1 MENAWGL
8 DATSYG
14 NHEFDYGLDR
24 LLQHQARAKFP
35 FLGANI
41 VDETTGLNPEWV
53 QGTHVFKYDGI
64 RIGVIGIELKST
76 PELVA
81 AGATEGLAFLDEA
94 ETIKAESEKLRQQG
108 VKVQVVLIHQ
118 GAAIGANAI
127 DGKAPVPWDGPI
139 VGIADAIQDT
149 TVDAIIAG
157 HTHRIAN
164 FMVGDIA
171 VAEGVNAGGSYS
183 VLQMVVKGQDVEWAG
198 AATRVAKDLGVA
210 SRPDV
215 KAIVDDANAQTAVLR
230 NQVIGTQVDDITRA
244 PTRLFE
250 SEMGNMVADA
260 MRAKYPGVD
269 AAYTNS
275 GGLRADL
282 RLHASRA
289 PASSRAR
296 SPGARCSRCCRS
308 ATGRSSRRS
317 RARNSSRRSSTG
329 SLRRAIRTSRWNRSL
344 PADLRAACHVH
355 LHRH

>member
-14 NHEFDYGLDR
+14 NHEFDYGLER

-53 QGTHVFKYDGI
+53 QGTHVFKYNGI
-64 RIGVIGIELKST
+64 RIGVIGIELQST

-81 AGATEGLAFLDEA
+81 AGATEGLDVPRRGRDDQGRIGEA
-94 ETIKAESEKLRQQG
+94 PPAGR
-108 VKVQVVLIHQ
+108 Q
-118 GAAIGANAI
+118 GAGGA
-127 DGKAPVPWDGPI
+127 DPPGCGERCQRDRWQAPVPWDGPI

-210 SRPDV
+210 PRPDV
-215 KAIVDDANAQTAVLR
+215 
-230 NQVIGTQVDDITRA
+230 
-244 PTRLFE
+244 
-250 SEMGNMVADA
+250 
-260 MRAKYPGVD
+260 
-269 AAYTNS
+269 
-275 GGLRADL
+275 
-282 RLHASRA
+282 
-289 PASSRAR
+289 
-296 SPGARCSRCCRS
+296 
-308 ATGRSSRRS
+308 
-317 RARNSSRRSSTG
+317 RRSSTTPTH
-329 SLRRAIRTSRWNRSL
+329 RRPCCATR
-344 PADLRAACHVH
+344 
-355 LHRH
+355 